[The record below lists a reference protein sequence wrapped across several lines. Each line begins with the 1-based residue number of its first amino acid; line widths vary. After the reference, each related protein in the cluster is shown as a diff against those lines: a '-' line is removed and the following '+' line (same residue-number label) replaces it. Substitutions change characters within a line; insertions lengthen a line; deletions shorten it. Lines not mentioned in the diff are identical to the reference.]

1 MIYQPFLLATNLDI
15 NKATHVVTSILYGA
29 NGLVNA
35 TYRFHDSEHRK
46 TLEGS
51 LVKIFS
57 KIGLEPEAVTGTGD
71 NQPSE
76 EFKFHWESDIGMGD
90 ISQGQPGTFQEVLTK
105 MKNFPKDV
113 KGDDG
118 KGKGV
123 PIKIWI
129 TPMKEVFKMHHS
141 TKGNLLTC

>member
-1 MIYQPFLLATNLDI
+1 M
-15 NKATHVVTSILYGA
+15 TSILYGA

-51 LVKIFS
+51 LAKIFS
-57 KIGLEPEAVTGTGD
+57 KIGLAPEAVARTGD
-71 NQPSE
+71 EKPDE

-90 ISQGQPGTFQEVLTK
+90 ISQGQPGTFEDVITK
-105 MKNFPKDV
+105 MAKFPKDV

-118 KGKGV
+118 RGRGV

-129 TPMKEVFKMHHS
+129 TPLKEVFKMHPR
-141 TKGNLLTC
+141 TKGNFKLKVLK